1 MMGSRDRTGPR
12 WPLWIRR
19 PVTVDRPIAPRL
31 EGERILM
38 RAREIV
44 DGRAMP

>member
-1 MMGSRDRTGPR
+1 MMGSHDRTGPL
-12 WPLWIRR
+12 WPLRTLR
-19 PVTVDRPIAPRL
+19 PVTVDRPIAPRP